1 MADAA
6 TVTHSITESPH
17 SFLQPSSELH
27 HASRLLAKNYLDPL
41 ASSLSTFQQQ
51 RQKFQKKRKR
61 SEADVDGGE
70 NLRLQ
75 KLYVDGFAASQIWE
89 QAIRIINATANQ
101 VTRDLSALQS
111 ESQRVERESSSK
123 EQFPE
128 SDEEEIEDEGTAES
142 VSEADEAEKSEFD
155 GVEEGVDDDEEEEEV
170 DHDEDE
176 LAEEGESELEEE
188 EEEEEEE
195 DGGTYVEDP
204 FGLNDGFFSIDEFNR
219 QTQYFE
225 QLDERGEDEDDEDEE
240 PIDWHADPN
249 AIAKPAKT
257 SKQSKKSSRREAE
270 DEEDDSSEDEDGP
283 TFDHIHGDDDS
294 DDEEKSD
301 DGLGE
306 DREWINTNDI
316 MYDDFFAPPARK
328 ASEKKKSRPLPKTQP
343 EPQSQEDL
351 DREVERAMAN
361 VRRDLFE
368 DDDVSDEDKSEREK
382 SGSGNQSTHERQKAK
397 IADEIRRLEAA
408 NVAKKEWMYA
418 GEARASQRPSNS
430 LIEHNLEFEHVGKPV
445 PVVTSETTEEIE
457 QLIKRRIIARE
468 FDEVIRRNPLSVADG
483 EGRRGRIEL
492 DDNKPQKSLAE
503 LYEADHLQATD
514 ANYVDPKDE
523 RLRKE
528 HEEIR
533 KMWKEVA
540 SQLDTLSNWHYKPQP
555 PQAQINVITD
565 VATIA
570 MEEARPTA
578 AGIGVDEQSRL
589 APQEIYN
596 PREQGALKGEVVT
609 KSGAAVAKDEMSREE
624 KARLR
629 KKKKKEAKKKAATQT
644 TTQNSKEEEKKQLLS
659 DLKKGGVKVVG
670 EKGELRSLD
679 GKKVGENK
687 SQADRLKL

>member
-17 SFLQPSSELH
+17 SFLQPSNELH
-27 HASRLLAKNYLDPL
+27 QASRLLAKNYLDPL
-41 ASSLSTFQQQ
+41 ANSLSTFQQQ
-51 RQKFQKKRKR
+51 RQKVQKKRKR

-75 KLYVDGFAASQIWE
+75 KLYVDGFVAGQVWE

-101 VTRDLSALQS
+101 VTRDLSALQN
-111 ESQRVERESSSK
+111 EARRVERQSPSEHSSDS
-123 EQFPE
+123 E
-128 SDEEEIEDEGTAES
+128 EEEIADEES
-142 VSEADEAEKSEFD
+142 VQSGSEADEAEESESD
-155 GVEEGVDDDEEEEEV
+155 GVEEGVEDDEEAV

-176 LAEEGESELEEE
+176 LAEGGESELEDEEE

-195 DGGTYVEDP
+195 EGGGTYVEDP

-225 QLDERGEDEDDEDEE
+225 QLDERGEDEEDDDDE

-249 AIAKPAKT
+249 AIAKPAET
-257 SKQSKKSSRREAE
+257 SKQSKKSSRREADGEE
-270 DEEDDSSEDEDGP
+270 DESSEEEDGP
-283 TFDHIHGDDDS
+283 TFDHITGDADS

-351 DREVERAMAN
+351 EREVERAMAN

-368 DDDVSDEDKSEREK
+368 DDDVSDEDKSEQEK
-382 SGSGNQSTHERQKAK
+382 SRAGNQSTHERQKAR

-514 ANYVDPKDE
+514 PNYVDPKDQK
-523 RLRKE
+523 LRKE

-533 KMWKEVA
+533 QMWKEVA

-555 PQAQINVITD
+555 PQAQINVVTD

-578 AGIGVDEQSRL
+578 AGVGVDEQSRL

-659 DLKKGGVKVVG
+659 DLKKGGVKIVG
-670 EKGELRSLD
+670 EKGELKSLD